1 MKGTQITWDQEADA
15 IYVRFSDEEVVS
27 TIALSSTVYID
38 VDNAGNPIGM
48 EILRV
53 DSSIFATLKD
63 LPDSATLKDLI
74 QHAA

>member
-1 MKGTQITWDQEADA
+1 MRFMYDFLMKRL
-15 IYVRFSDEEVVS
+15 YPLS

>member
-1 MKGTQITWDQEADA
+1 MTGTQITWDQEANVMY
-15 IYVRFSDEEVVS
+15 IRFSEDEIVS

-38 VDNAGNPIGM
+38 IDSAGNPIGM

-53 DSSIFATLKD
+53 DSNILATLKN
-63 LPDSATLKDLI
+63 LPDSATLKDLV